1 VLFRAPAPGCSLL
14 LLQASFS
21 GECLSPSILPALCC
35 FHVHGP
41 FCVLATPRQ
50 KAQWLLAVCLS
61 LSVCAAESYQAKGYG
76 DSVTMQLCFSGLW
89 VCMSV
94 PYCSQGF
101 CTWLR
106 NKCALRDCK
115 NGTGLWWS
123 VLMVPACLGPPQLRT
138 KICRLRSKFP
148 MRHICRDGDIHQFRI
163 IQNQGVQ
170 AYLFS

>member
-1 VLFRAPAPGCSLL
+1 METFSSPLPISAERDGSSPASQPYVPERAFGCIRSQAAAQELQQAAPPLPAASCRGQPSSVLQQGGFRSRATPAPVCSLL

-76 DSVTMQLCFSGLW
+76 DSVTMQLCFSGL
-89 VCMSV
+89 
-94 PYCSQGF
+94 
-101 CTWLR
+101 
-106 NKCALRDCK
+106 
-115 NGTGLWWS
+115 
-123 VLMVPACLGPPQLRT
+123 
-138 KICRLRSKFP
+138 
-148 MRHICRDGDIHQFRI
+148 
-163 IQNQGVQ
+163 
-170 AYLFS
+170 